1 MKLKKDDLV
10 KVIAGKHK
18 GQTGKIVTAYPK
30 QNAVAVEG
38 LGVVKR
44 HIKPNQLN
52 PRGGTKEVH
61 IPLDASKVSLVED
74 KKKGKK

>member
-18 GQTGKIVTAYPK
+18 GQTGKVVTAYPK
-30 QNAVAVEG
+30 QNAVAIEG
-38 LGVVKR
+38 LGLVKR
-44 HIKPNQLN
+44 FVKPNQLN

-61 IPLDASKVSLVED
+61 VPLDASKVSLITD